1 MNKLGRT
8 RQVLLYMFV
17 VVCLVTYWALVLSSC
32 SMSKAFKTEPA
43 KQQSPITSQA
53 IPVDQVDLDGD
64 GHISISEQHNLTS
77 HTPGVLP
84 VFLCIAGATV
94 CVTGLCAWWCRR
106 SREEPHEESHD
117 HTTSDTLIQETQHT
131 PPPTH
136 TSDDDDWLDSE
147 QDFDGIQ
154 RR

>member
-1 MNKLGRT
+1 MNRLGRV
-8 RQVLLYMFV
+8 RHMCW
-17 VVCLVTYWALVLSSC
+17 VVCWTLVIAGC

-106 SREEPHEESHD
+106 SREESHD

-131 PPPTH
+131 TPPTR